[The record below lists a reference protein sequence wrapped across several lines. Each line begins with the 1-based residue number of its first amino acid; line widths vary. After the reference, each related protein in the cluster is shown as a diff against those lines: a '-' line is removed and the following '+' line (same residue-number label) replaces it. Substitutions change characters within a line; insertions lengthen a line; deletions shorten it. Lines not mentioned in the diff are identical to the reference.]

1 MNRMKKIK
9 ILFFLPV
16 VHFMASCS
24 EDTGMNTYPARG
36 DEAFFDDTEYSY
48 VVSAKMEDAYSVEVL
63 RANKSGDASV
73 GVTIKVANPAVKEAF
88 TAPASVE
95 FKDGE
100 IASSV
105 KISFDRSK
113 LTIGEENE
121 ITVNLQSETDLPYAT
136 ECKLVVVRD
145 YTWKEYAKGTY
156 VSGILS
162 QLFGK
167 VTSWEQSMEVAEE
180 KPNLYRLKDWYHNAG
195 TDFSDSG
202 YDLTFLWDGGTS
214 SEVSFTVPADAKGG
228 VSFPTGWYHPS
239 YGLVSMYIDT
249 ENAKYDS
256 ESKTFTFKCC
266 GNVSLGTLIHW
277 TNDTFTLK

>member
-1 MNRMKKIK
+1 MKKIK

-16 VHFMASCS
+16 VLFMASCS
-24 EDTGMNTYPARG
+24 KDTGMNTYPARG
-36 DEAFFDDTEYSY
+36 DEAFFDDTEFSY

-73 GVTIKVANPAVKEAF
+73 GVTIEVANPAVKEAF

-121 ITVNLQSETDLPYAT
+121 ITVSLQSETELPYAT

-145 YTWKEYAKGTY
+145 YTWKEYKKGTY
-156 VSGILS
+156 ASGLLAP
-162 QLFGK
+162 LFGEVK
-167 VTSWEQSMEVAEE
+167 AWEQPVEVAEE
-180 KPNLYRLKDWYHNAG
+180 KPDLYRLKDWYHNAG
-195 TDFSDSG
+195 TKYSYSG
-202 YDLTFLWDGGTS
+202 YDLTFLWDGSS
-214 SEVSFTVPADAKGG
+214 SEVSFTVPADEYGG

-239 YGLVSMYIDT
+239 YGLLSMYIDT
-249 ENAKYDS
+249 ENAKYDG

-266 GNVSLGTLIHW
+266 GDVSLGTLISW
-277 TNDTFTLK
+277 TNDTFTLE

>member
-16 VHFMASCS
+16 VLFMVSCS

-73 GVTIKVANPAVKEAF
+73 GVTIEVANPAVKEAF
-88 TAPASVE
+88 TAPASVA

-180 KPNLYRLKDWYHNAG
+180 KPSLYRLKDWYHNAG
-195 TDFSDSG
+195 TDSSDSG

-266 GNVSLGTLIHW
+266 GNVSLGTLIPW

>member
-9 ILFFLPV
+9 ILFLLPV
-16 VHFMASCS
+16 ALLMASCS

-121 ITVNLQSETDLPYAT
+121 ITVSLQSETELPYAT

-145 YTWKEYAKGTY
+145 YTWKEYKKGTY
-156 VSGILS
+156 ASGILAK
-162 QLFGK
+162 LFGEAI
-167 VTSWEQSMEVAEE
+167 SWEQPVEVAEE
-180 KPNLYRLKDWYHNAG
+180 KPDLYRLKDWYHNAG
-195 TDFSDSG
+195 TEYSDSG
-202 YDLTFLWDGGTS
+202 YDLTFLWDGSS
-214 SEVSFTVPADAKGG
+214 SEVSFTVPADEDGG

-239 YGLVSMYIDT
+239 NGLVSMYINT
-249 ENAKYDS
+249 ESAKYDS
-256 ESKTFTFKCC
+256 ESKTFTFECC
-266 GNVSLGTLIHW
+266 GDVSLGTLIPW
-277 TNDTFTLK
+277 TNDTFTLE

>member
-16 VHFMASCS
+16 VLFMVSCS

-73 GVTIKVANPAVKEAF
+73 GVTIEVANPAVKEAF
-88 TAPASVE
+88 TAPASVA

-167 VTSWEQSMEVAEE
+167 VTSWEQSMDVAEE
-180 KPNLYRLKDWYHNAG
+180 KPSLYRLKDWYHNAG

-266 GNVSLGTLIHW
+266 GNVSLGTLIPW

>member
-1 MNRMKKIK
+1 MNSMKKIK

-16 VHFMASCS
+16 VLFMASCS

-73 GVTIKVANPAVKEAF
+73 GVTIEVANPAVKEAF
-88 TAPASVE
+88 TAPASVA

-180 KPNLYRLKDWYHNAG
+180 KPDLYRLKDWYHNAG

-266 GNVSLGTLIHW
+266 GNVSLGTLILW

>member
-9 ILFFLPV
+9 ILFLLPV
-16 VHFMASCS
+16 ALLMASCS

-36 DEAFFDDTEYSY
+36 DEAFFDDTEYGY
-48 VVSAKMEDAYSVEVL
+48 TVSADMENAYTIEVL
-63 RANKSGDASV
+63 RANKSGKASV
-73 GVTIKVANPAVKEAF
+73 GVTVSVADKALDGVF

-95 FKDGE
+95 FADGD

-113 LTIGEENE
+113 LTIGAENE

-145 YTWKEYAKGTY
+145 YTWKEYKKGTY
-156 VSGILS
+156 ASGILAK
-162 QLFGK
+162 LFGK
-167 VTSWEQSMEVAEE
+167 ATSWKQTMEVAEE

-195 TDFSDSG
+195 TKFSKSG
-202 YDLTFLWDGGTS
+202 ADLTFLWDGGTS
-214 SEVSFTVPADAKGG
+214 SEVSFTVPADKDGG
-228 VSFPTGWYHPS
+228 VSFSTGWYQSS

-249 ENAKYDS
+249 ESAKYDS

-266 GNVSLGTLIHW
+266 GDVSLGTLIGW
-277 TNDTFTLK
+277 TEDTFTLK

>member
-1 MNRMKKIK
+1 MKKIK

-16 VHFMASCS
+16 VLFMASCS

-36 DEAFFDDTEYSY
+36 DEAFFDDTEFSY

-73 GVTIKVANPAVKEAF
+73 GVTIEVANPAVKEAF

-121 ITVNLQSETDLPYAT
+121 ITVSLQSETELPYAT

-145 YTWKEYAKGTY
+145 YTWKEYKKGTY
-156 VSGILS
+156 ASGILAK
-162 QLFGK
+162 LFGT
-167 VTSWEQSMEVAEE
+167 VISWEQPVEVAEE
-180 KPNLYRLKDWYHNAG
+180 KPDLYRLKDWYHNAG
-195 TDFSDSG
+195 TKYSDSG
-202 YDLTFLWDGGTS
+202 YDLTFLWDGSS
-214 SEVSFTVPADAKGG
+214 SEVSFTVPADEDGG
-228 VSFPTGWYHPS
+228 VSFPTGWYHSP

-249 ENAKYDS
+249 ESAKYDS
-256 ESKTFTFKCC
+256 ESKTFTFECC
-266 GNVSLGTLIHW
+266 GDVSLGTLIPW
-277 TNDTFTLK
+277 TNDTFTLE

>member
-9 ILFFLPV
+9 ILFLLPV
-16 VHFMASCS
+16 ALLMASCS

-36 DEAFFDDTEYSY
+36 DEAFFDDTEFSY
-48 VVSAKMEDAYSVEVL
+48 VVSAKMEDAYSIEVL

-73 GVTIKVANPAVKEAF
+73 GVTVEVANPAVKGAF

-121 ITVNLQSETDLPYAT
+121 ITVSLQSETELPYAT

-145 YTWKEYAKGTY
+145 YTWKEYKKGTY
-156 VSGILS
+156 ASGILAK
-162 QLFGK
+162 LFGP
-167 VTSWEQSMEVAEE
+167 VISGEQPVEVAEE
-180 KPNLYRLKDWYHNAG
+180 KPDLYRLKDWYHNAG
-195 TDFSDSG
+195 TKYSDSG
-202 YDLTFLWDGGTS
+202 YDLTFLWDGS
-214 SEVSFTVPADAKGG
+214 SEVSFTVPADEDGG
-228 VSFPTGWYHPS
+228 VSFPTGWFHPT
-239 YGLVSMYIDT
+239 YDMLYMYINPGET
-249 ENAKYDS
+249 NYDS

-266 GNVSLGTLIHW
+266 GDVSLGTWILW
-277 TNDTFTLK
+277 TNDTFTLE

>member
-1 MNRMKKIK
+1 MNSMKKIK

-16 VHFMASCS
+16 VLFMASCS

-36 DEAFFDDTEYSY
+36 DEAFFDDTEFSY

-73 GVTIKVANPAVKEAF
+73 GVTIEVANPAVKEAF

-121 ITVNLQSETDLPYAT
+121 ITLSLQSETELPYAT

-145 YTWKEYAKGTY
+145 YTWKEYKKGTY
-156 VSGILS
+156 ASGL
-162 QLFGK
+162 LVPPFGR
-167 VTSWEQSMEVAEE
+167 VISWEQPVEVAEE
-180 KPNLYRLKDWYHNAG
+180 RPDLYRLKDWYHNAG
-195 TDFSDSG
+195 TKNSDSG
-202 YDLTFLWDGGTS
+202 YDLTFLWDGSS
-214 SEVSFTVPADAKGG
+214 SEVSFTVPADEDGG
-228 VSFPTGWYHPS
+228 VSFPTGWFHATYDML
-239 YGLVSMYIDT
+239 YMYINPGKT
-249 ENAKYDS
+249 NYDS
-256 ESKTFTFKCC
+256 ESKTFTFKCR
-266 GNVSLGTLIHW
+266 GDVSLGTLIPW
-277 TNDTFTLK
+277 TNDTFTLE

>member
-1 MNRMKKIK
+1 
-9 ILFFLPV
+9 
-16 VHFMASCS
+16 MASCS

-36 DEAFFDDTEYSY
+36 DEAFFDDTEFSY

-73 GVTIKVANPAVKEAF
+73 GVTIEVANPAVKEAF

-121 ITVNLQSETDLPYAT
+121 ITVSLQSETELPYAT

-145 YTWKEYAKGTY
+145 YTWREYKKGTY
-156 VSGILS
+156 ASGLFVP
-162 QLFGK
+162 LFGR
-167 VTSWEQSMEVAEE
+167 VISWEQPVEVAEE
-180 KPNLYRLKDWYHNAG
+180 RPDLYRLKDWYHNAG
-195 TDFSDSG
+195 TKYSDSG
-202 YDLTFLWDGGTS
+202 YDLTFLWDGSS
-214 SEVSFTVPADAKGG
+214 SEVSFTVPADEDGG
-228 VSFPTGWYHPS
+228 VSFPTGWFHPT
-239 YGLVSMYIDT
+239 YDMLYMYINPGKT
-249 ENAKYDS
+249 NYDS
-256 ESKTFTFKCC
+256 ESKRFTFKCC
-266 GNVSLGTLIHW
+266 GDVSLGTLIPW
-277 TNDTFTLK
+277 TNDTFTLE

>member
-16 VHFMASCS
+16 VLFMASCS

-113 LTIGEENE
+113 LTIGEKNE

-145 YTWKEYAKGTY
+145 YTWKEYKKGTY
-156 VSGILS
+156 VSGILAS
-162 QLFGK
+162 LFGE
-167 VTSWEQSMEVAEE
+167 VVSWGQTMEVAEE

-195 TDFSDSG
+195 TRFSKSG
-202 YDLTFLWDGGTS
+202 ADLTFLWDGGTS
-214 SEVSFTVPADAKGG
+214 SEVSFTVPADKDGG
-228 VSFPTGWYHPS
+228 VSFSTGWYHPS

-256 ESKTFTFKCC
+256 ESKKFTFKCC
-266 GNVSLGTLIHW
+266 GDVSLGRLIPW
-277 TNDTFTLK
+277 TADTFTLK

>member
-16 VHFMASCS
+16 VLFMASCS
-24 EDTGMNTYPARG
+24 EDTGMITYPARG
-36 DEAFFDDTEYSY
+36 DEAFFDDTEFSY

-73 GVTIKVANPAVKEAF
+73 GVTIEVANPAVKEAF

-121 ITVNLQSETDLPYAT
+121 ITVSLQSETELPYAT

-145 YTWKEYAKGTY
+145 YTWKEYKKGTY
-156 VSGILS
+156 DSGILAKR
-162 QLFGK
+162 FGT
-167 VTSWEQSMEVAEE
+167 VISWEQPVEVAEE
-180 KPNLYRLKDWYHNAG
+180 KPDLYRLKDWYHNAG
-195 TDFSDSG
+195 TKYSDSG
-202 YDLTFLWDGGTS
+202 YDLTFLWDGSS
-214 SEVSFTVPADAKGG
+214 SEVSFTVPADEDGG

-249 ENAKYDS
+249 ESAKYDS
-256 ESKTFTFKCC
+256 ESKTFTFECC
-266 GNVSLGTLIHW
+266 GDVSLGTLIPW
-277 TNDTFTLK
+277 TNDTFTLE

>member
-1 MNRMKKIK
+1 MNSMKKIK
-9 ILFFLPV
+9 ILFLLPV
-16 VHFMASCS
+16 ALLMASCS

-36 DEAFFDDTEYSY
+36 DEAFFDDTEFSY
-48 VVSAKMEDAYSVEVL
+48 VVSAKMEDAYSIEVL

-73 GVTIKVANPAVKEAF
+73 GVTVEVANPAVKEAF

-121 ITVNLQSETDLPYAT
+121 ITVSLQSETELPYAT

-145 YTWKEYAKGTY
+145 YTWKEYKKGTY
-156 VSGILS
+156 ASGILAK
-162 QLFGK
+162 LFGT
-167 VTSWEQSMEVAEE
+167 VISWEQPVEVAEE
-180 KPNLYRLKDWYHNAG
+180 KPDLYRLKDWYHNAG
-195 TDFSDSG
+195 TKYSDSG
-202 YDLTFLWDGGTS
+202 YDLTFLWDGSS
-214 SEVSFTVPADAKGG
+214 SEVSFTVPADEDGG

-249 ENAKYDS
+249 ESAKYDS
-256 ESKTFTFKCC
+256 ESKTFTFECC
-266 GNVSLGTLIHW
+266 GDVSLGTLIPL
-277 TNDTFTLK
+277 TNDTFTLE

>member
-9 ILFFLPV
+9 ILFLLPV
-16 VHFMASCS
+16 ALLMASCS

-73 GVTIKVANPAVKEAF
+73 GVTIEVANPAVKEAF

-113 LTIGEENE
+113 LTIGDENE
-121 ITVNLQSETDLPYAT
+121 ITVSLQSETDLPYAT
-136 ECKLVVVRD
+136 ECKVVVVRD
-145 YTWKEYAKGTY
+145 YTWKEYKKGTY
-156 VSGILS
+156 VSGMLTPIL
-162 QLFGK
+162 GK
-167 VTSWEQSMEVAEE
+167 LSWAQPMEVAEE
-180 KPNLYRLKDWYHNAG
+180 KPTLYRLKAWYHNAG
-195 TDFSDSG
+195 TKFSDSG
-202 YDLTFLWDGGTS
+202 YDLTFLWDGS
-214 SEVSFTVPADAKGG
+214 SEVSFTVPADEDGG
-228 VSFPTGWYHPS
+228 VYFPSGWYHPS
-239 YGLVSMYIDT
+239 YGLVSMYIDA
-249 ENAKYDS
+249 ESAKYDS
-256 ESKTFTFKCC
+256 ESKTFTFECC
-266 GNVSLGTLIHW
+266 GDVSLGRLVPW
-277 TNDTFTLK
+277 TNDTFTLE

>member
-9 ILFFLPV
+9 ILFLLPV
-16 VHFMASCS
+16 ALLMASCS

-36 DEAFFDDTEYSY
+36 DEAFFDDTEYGY
-48 VVSAKMEDAYSVEVL
+48 TVSADMENAYTIEVL
-63 RANKSGDASV
+63 RANKSGKASV
-73 GVTIKVANPAVKEAF
+73 GVTVSVADKALDGVF

-95 FKDGE
+95 FADGD

-113 LTIGEENE
+113 LTIGAENE

-145 YTWKEYAKGTY
+145 YTWKEYKKGTY
-156 VSGILS
+156 ASGILAN
-162 QLFGK
+162 LFGK
-167 VTSWEQSMEVAEE
+167 ATSWEQTMEVAEE

-195 TDFSDSG
+195 TKFSKSG
-202 YDLTFLWDGGTS
+202 ADLTFLWDGGTS
-214 SEVSFTVPADAKGG
+214 SEVSFTVPADKDGG
-228 VSFPTGWYHPS
+228 VSFSTGWYHPS

-249 ENAKYDS
+249 ESAKYDS

-266 GNVSLGTLIHW
+266 GDVSLGTLVIW
-277 TNDTFTLK
+277 TADTFTLE

>member
-9 ILFFLPV
+9 ILFLLPV
-16 VHFMASCS
+16 ALLMASCS

-63 RANKSGDASV
+63 RANKSGVASV
-73 GVTIKVANPAVKEAF
+73 GVTIEVANPAVKEAF

-113 LTIGEENE
+113 LTIGDENE
-121 ITVNLQSETDLPYAT
+121 ITVSLQSETDLPYAT

-145 YTWKEYAKGTY
+145 YTWKEYKKGTY
-156 VSGILS
+156 VSGMLTPIL
-162 QLFGK
+162 GK
-167 VTSWEQSMEVAEE
+167 LSWAQPMEVAEE
-180 KPNLYRLKDWYHNAG
+180 KPTLYRLKDWYHNAG
-195 TDFSDSG
+195 TKFSDSG
-202 YDLTFLWDGGTS
+202 YDLTFLWDGS
-214 SEVSFTVPADAKGG
+214 SEVSFTVPADEDGG
-228 VSFPTGWYHPS
+228 VYFPSGWYHPS
-239 YGLVSMYIDT
+239 YGLVSMYIDA
-249 ENAKYDS
+249 ESAKYDS

-266 GNVSLGTLIHW
+266 GDVSLGRLVTW
-277 TNDTFTLK
+277 TNDTFTLD

>member
-1 MNRMKKIK
+1 MKKIK

-16 VHFMASCS
+16 VLFMASCS

-36 DEAFFDDTEYSY
+36 DEAFFDDTEYGY
-48 VVSAKMEDAYSVEVL
+48 TVSADMENAYTIEVL
-63 RANKSGDASV
+63 RANKSGKASV
-73 GVTIKVANPAVKEAF
+73 GVTISVADKALDGVF

-95 FKDGE
+95 CADGD

-113 LTIGEENE
+113 LTIGKENE

-145 YTWKEYAKGTY
+145 YTWKEYKKGTY
-156 VSGILS
+156 GSGLLAK
-162 QLFGK
+162 LFGK
-167 VTSWEQSMEVAEE
+167 ATSWEQPMEVAEE

-195 TDFSDSG
+195 TKYSKSG
-202 YDLTFLWDGGTS
+202 ADLTFLWDGGTS
-214 SEVSFTVPADAKGG
+214 SEVSFTVPADKDGG
-228 VSFPTGWYHPS
+228 VSFSTGWYHPS

-249 ENAKYDS
+249 ESAKYDS

-266 GNVSLGTLIHW
+266 GDVSLGTLIGW
-277 TNDTFTLK
+277 TEDTFTLK

>member
-9 ILFFLPV
+9 ILFLLPV
-16 VHFMASCS
+16 ALLMASCS

-36 DEAFFDDTEYSY
+36 DEAFFDDTEYGY
-48 VVSAKMEDAYSVEVL
+48 TVSADMENAYTIEVL
-63 RANKSGDASV
+63 RANKSGKASV
-73 GVTIKVANPAVKEAF
+73 GVTVSVADKALDGVF

-95 FKDGE
+95 FADGD

-113 LTIGEENE
+113 LTIGAENE

-145 YTWKEYAKGTY
+145 YTWKEYKKGTY
-156 VSGILS
+156 ASGILAK
-162 QLFGK
+162 LFGK
-167 VTSWEQSMEVAEE
+167 ATSWEQTMEVAEE

-195 TDFSDSG
+195 TKFSKSG
-202 YDLTFLWDGGTS
+202 ADLTFLWDGGTS
-214 SEVSFTVPADAKGG
+214 SEVSFTVPADKDGG
-228 VSFPTGWYHPS
+228 VSFSTGWYPPS

-249 ENAKYDS
+249 ESAKYDS

-266 GNVSLGTLIHW
+266 GDVSLGTLVTW
-277 TNDTFTLK
+277 TADTFTLE

>member
-16 VHFMASCS
+16 VLFMASCS

-36 DEAFFDDTEYSY
+36 DEAFFDDTEFSY

-73 GVTIKVANPAVKEAF
+73 GVTIEVANPAVKGAF

-162 QLFGK
+162 KLFGK

-214 SEVSFTVPADAKGG
+214 SEVSFTVPADKDGG
-228 VSFPTGWYHPS
+228 VSFSTGWYHPS

-249 ENAKYDS
+249 ETAKYDS

-266 GNVSLGTLIHW
+266 GDVSLGTLVTW
-277 TNDTFTLK
+277 TADTFTLE

>member
-9 ILFFLPV
+9 ILFLLPV
-16 VHFMASCS
+16 ALLMASCS

-36 DEAFFDDTEYSY
+36 DEAFFDDTEYGY
-48 VVSAKMEDAYSVEVL
+48 TVSADMENAYTIEVL
-63 RANKSGDASV
+63 RANKSGKASV
-73 GVTIKVANPAVKEAF
+73 GVTVSVADKALDGVF

-95 FKDGE
+95 FADGD

-113 LTIGEENE
+113 LTIGAENE

-145 YTWKEYAKGTY
+145 YTWKEYKKGTY
-156 VSGILS
+156 ASGILAK
-162 QLFGK
+162 LFGK
-167 VTSWEQSMEVAEE
+167 ATSWEQTMEVAEE

-195 TDFSDSG
+195 TKFSKSG
-202 YDLTFLWDGGTS
+202 ADLTFLWDGGTS
-214 SEVSFTVPADAKGG
+214 SEVSFTVPADKDGG
-228 VSFPTGWYHPS
+228 VSFSTGWYHPS

-249 ENAKYDS
+249 ESAKYDS

-266 GNVSLGTLIHW
+266 GDVSLGILVTW
-277 TNDTFTLK
+277 TADTFTLE

>member
-9 ILFFLPV
+9 ILFLLPV
-16 VHFMASCS
+16 ALLMASCS

-73 GVTIKVANPAVKEAF
+73 GVTIKVANSAVKEAF

-113 LTIGEENE
+113 LTIGDENE
-121 ITVNLQSETDLPYAT
+121 ITVSLQSETDLPYAT

-145 YTWKEYAKGTY
+145 YTWKEYKKGTY
-156 VSGILS
+156 VSGMLTPIL
-162 QLFGK
+162 GK
-167 VTSWEQSMEVAEE
+167 LSWAQPMEVAEE
-180 KPNLYRLKDWYHNAG
+180 KPTLYRLKDWYHNAG
-195 TDFSDSG
+195 TKFSDSG
-202 YDLTFLWDGGTS
+202 YDLTFLWDGS
-214 SEVSFTVPADAKGG
+214 SEVSFTVPADEDGG
-228 VSFPTGWYHPS
+228 VYFPSGWYHPS
-239 YGLVSMYIDT
+239 YGLVSMYIDA
-249 ENAKYDS
+249 ESAKYDS
-256 ESKTFTFKCC
+256 ESKTFTFECC
-266 GNVSLGTLIHW
+266 GDVSLGRLVTW
-277 TNDTFTLK
+277 TNDTFTLD

>member
-9 ILFFLPV
+9 ILFLLPV
-16 VHFMASCS
+16 ALFMASCS

-36 DEAFFDDTEYSY
+36 DEAFFDDTEFSY
-48 VVSAKMEDAYSVEVL
+48 VMEPKMEAAYSIEVL

-73 GVTIKVANPAVKEAF
+73 GVTIEVANPAVKEAF

-113 LTIGEENE
+113 LTHGEENE
-121 ITVNLQSETDLPYAT
+121 ITVSLQSETDLPYAT

-145 YTWKEYAKGTY
+145 YTWKEYKKGRY
-156 VSGILS
+156 VSGMLAPV
-162 QLFGK
+162 FGK
-167 VTSWEQSMEVAEE
+167 KLSWAQPMEVAEE

-195 TDFSDSG
+195 TKYSDSG
-202 YDLTFLWDGGTS
+202 YHLTFLWDGSS
-214 SEVSFTVPADAKGG
+214 SEVSFTVPADEDGG
-228 VSFPTGWYHPS
+228 VYFSTGWFHPTLDML
-239 YGLVSMYIDT
+239 YMYINPGKT
-249 ENAKYDS
+249 KYDS
-256 ESKTFTFKCC
+256 ESKTFTFNCF
-266 GNVSLGTLIHW
+266 GEFADAGLGW
-277 TNDTFTLK
+277 TNDTFTLD

>member
-9 ILFFLPV
+9 ILFLLPV
-16 VHFMASCS
+16 ALLMASCS

-48 VVSAKMEDAYSVEVL
+48 VVSAEMEDAYSVEVL

-145 YTWKEYAKGTY
+145 YTWKE
-156 VSGILS
+156 
-162 QLFGK
+162 
-167 VTSWEQSMEVAEE
+167 
-180 KPNLYRLKDWYHNAG
+180 
-195 TDFSDSG
+195 
-202 YDLTFLWDGGTS
+202 
-214 SEVSFTVPADAKGG
+214 
-228 VSFPTGWYHPS
+228 
-239 YGLVSMYIDT
+239 
-249 ENAKYDS
+249 
-256 ESKTFTFKCC
+256 
-266 GNVSLGTLIHW
+266 
-277 TNDTFTLK
+277 

>member
-1 MNRMKKIK
+1 MNSMKKIK

-16 VHFMASCS
+16 VLFMASCS

-36 DEAFFDDTEYSY
+36 DEAFFDDTEFSY

-73 GVTIKVANPAVKEAF
+73 GVTIEVANPAVKEAF

-113 LTIGEENE
+113 LTIGDENE
-121 ITVNLQSETDLPYAT
+121 ITVSLQSETDLPYAT
-136 ECKLVVVRD
+136 ECKVVVVRD

-266 GNVSLGTLIHW
+266 GNVSLGTLIPW

>member
-1 MNRMKKIK
+1 MNSMKKIK

-16 VHFMASCS
+16 VLFMASCS
-24 EDTGMNTYPARG
+24 EYTGMNTYPARG
-36 DEAFFDDTEYSY
+36 DEAFFDDAEYGY
-48 VVSAKMEDAYSVEVL
+48 TVSADMENAYTIEVL
-63 RANKSGDASV
+63 RANKSGKASV
-73 GVTIKVANPAVKEAF
+73 GVTISVADKALDGVF

-95 FKDGE
+95 FADGD

-113 LTIGEENE
+113 LTIGAENE

-145 YTWKEYAKGTY
+145 YTWKEYKKGTY
-156 VSGILS
+156 GSGILAK
-162 QLFGK
+162 LFGK
-167 VTSWEQSMEVAEE
+167 ATSWEQPMEVAEE

-195 TDFSDSG
+195 SKYSESG
-202 YDLTFLWDGGTS
+202 ADLTFLWDGGTS
-214 SEVSFTVPADAKGG
+214 SEVSFTVPADKDGG
-228 VSFPTGWYHPS
+228 VSFSTGWYHPS

-249 ENAKYDS
+249 ESAKYDS

-266 GNVSLGTLIHW
+266 GDVSLGTLVTW
-277 TNDTFTLK
+277 TADTFTLE

>member
-1 MNRMKKIK
+1 MNRMNKIK
-9 ILFFLPV
+9 ILFLLPV
-16 VHFMASCS
+16 ALLMASCS

-36 DEAFFDDTEYSY
+36 DEAFFDDTEFSY

-73 GVTIKVANPAVKEAF
+73 GVTIEVANPAVKGAF

-162 QLFGK
+162 KLFGK

-214 SEVSFTVPADAKGG
+214 SEVSFTVPADKDGG
-228 VSFPTGWYHPS
+228 VSFSTGWYHPS

-249 ENAKYDS
+249 ETAKYDS
-256 ESKTFTFKCC
+256 RSEERRVGKECASMCR
-266 GNVSLGTLIHW
+266 SRWSPYH
-277 TNDTFTLK
+277 

>member
-9 ILFFLPV
+9 ILFLLPV
-16 VHFMASCS
+16 ALLMASCS

-36 DEAFFDDTEYSY
+36 DEAFFDDTEFSY
-48 VVSAKMEDAYSVEVL
+48 VVSAKMEDAYSIEVL

-73 GVTIKVANPAVKEAF
+73 GVTVEVANPAVKEAF

-105 KISFDRSK
+105 KISLDRSK

-121 ITVNLQSETDLPYAT
+121 ITDSLQPETEHPYAT

-145 YTWKEYAKGTY
+145 YTWKEYKKGTY
-156 VSGILS
+156 ASGILAN
-162 QLFGK
+162 LFGT
-167 VTSWEQSMEVAEE
+167 VISWEQPVEVAEE
-180 KPNLYRLKDWYHNAG
+180 KPDLYRLKDWYHNAG
-195 TDFSDSG
+195 TKYSDSG
-202 YDLTFLWDGGTS
+202 YDLTFLWDGSS
-214 SEVSFTVPADAKGG
+214 SEVSFTVPADEDGG

-249 ENAKYDS
+249 ESAKYDS
-256 ESKTFTFKCC
+256 ESKTFTFECC
-266 GNVSLGTLIHW
+266 GDVSLGTLILW
-277 TNDTFTLK
+277 TNDTFTLE

>member
-1 MNRMKKIK
+1 MNSMKKIK
-9 ILFFLPV
+9 ILFLLPV
-16 VHFMASCS
+16 ALLMASCS

-36 DEAFFDDTEYSY
+36 DEAFFDDTEFSY

-121 ITVNLQSETDLPYAT
+121 ITVRLQSETELPYAT

-145 YTWKEYAKGTY
+145 YTWKEYKKGTY
-156 VSGILS
+156 ASGILAK
-162 QLFGK
+162 LFGQAI
-167 VTSWEQSMEVAEE
+167 SWEQPVEVAEE
-180 KPNLYRLKDWYHNAG
+180 KPDLYRLKDWYHNAG

-202 YDLTFLWDGGTS
+202 YNLTFLWDGS
-214 SEVSFTVPADAKGG
+214 SEVSFTVPADEDGG
-228 VSFPTGWYHPS
+228 VSFPTGWFHPT
-239 YGLVSMYIDT
+239 YDMLYMYINPGKT
-249 ENAKYDS
+249 NYDS
-256 ESKTFTFKCC
+256 ESKTFTFNCFIIFADLA
-266 GNVSLGTLIHW
+266 VAW
-277 TNDTFTLK
+277 TNDTFTLE

>member
-1 MNRMKKIK
+1 MKKIK
-9 ILFFLPV
+9 ILFLLPV
-16 VHFMASCS
+16 ALLMASCS

-36 DEAFFDDTEYSY
+36 DEAFFDDAEYGY
-48 VVSAKMEDAYSVEVL
+48 TVSPDMENAYTIEVL
-63 RANKSGDASV
+63 RANKSGKASV
-73 GVTIKVANPAVKEAF
+73 GVTISVADKALDGVF

-95 FKDGE
+95 FADGD

-105 KISFDRSK
+105 KISFDCSK
-113 LTIGEENE
+113 LTIGAENE

-249 ENAKYDS
+249 ETAKYDS

-266 GNVSLGTLIHW
+266 GNVSLGTLIPW